1 MTTRDGPGVEKR
13 LRFESTRI
21 SSQHEKLNQL
31 YAELH
36 REIVRGA
43 RHNAFVRFGRF
54 RDALEAHFEVEDRVY
69 FPAVHGFHPAEAA
82 LLDELAREH
91 EGFRRELIRID
102 RLLEAHEPE
111 ESSELLAGLVSRLV
125 VHEQKEDAL
134 LARIAAHSGSSAAA
148 AGDPPPAAAGS
159 GSAPLAAV
167 QRPPVDPE

>member
-1 MTTRDGPGVEKR
+1 MTRDGPGVERR

-36 REIVRGA
+36 REMVRGA

-69 FPAVHGFHPAEAA
+69 FPAVHGFHPAEAP
-82 LLDELAREH
+82 LLDELGRDH
-91 EGFRRELIRID
+91 EAFRRDLIRID
-102 RLLEAHEPE
+102 RLLEAHELE
-111 ESSELLAGLVSRLV
+111 ESSEQLAGVISRLV

-134 LARIAAHSGSSAAA
+134 LARIASRSSAAA
-148 AGDPPPAAAGS
+148 AGDPPPAAVS
-159 GSAPLAAV
+159 GSAPFAAV